1 MNLGAEGLKGNK
13 NIWRDQLVVLS
24 HLPDCKAVRFQ
35 DPLLTQNIIPQILS
49 EILMGLQRRNMFNI
63 KQSLMVG
70 KRFRL
75 SFFWCWK
82 LDVLSVFNNVS
93 FQNPNFLLRHSCT
106 KTNSSI
112 NIVLQKLYVKILIVP
127 NTSICRYIGWQNLIY
142 STYYTIYDN
151 L

>member
-1 MNLGAEGLKGNK
+1 MKGNN
-13 NIWRDQLVVLS
+13 NIGRDQLVVLS
-24 HLPDCKAVRFQ
+24 HLPDCNAVRFQ
-35 DPLLTQNIIPQILS
+35 DPLLTQNIILQILP

-75 SFFWCWK
+75 PCFPSF
-82 LDVLSVFNNVS
+82 DVGSWMFYPFLITVS

-127 NTSICRYIGWQNLIY
+127 NTSICRYIG
-142 STYYTIYDN
+142 
-151 L
+151 

>member
-1 MNLGAEGLKGNK
+1 MTPRVQQQDQEILNVSLNHGTEGLKGNK

-24 HLPDCKAVRFQ
+24 HLPDCNAVRFQ

-75 SFFWCWK
+75 SFF
-82 LDVLSVFNNVS
+82 
-93 FQNPNFLLRHSCT
+93 
-106 KTNSSI
+106 
-112 NIVLQKLYVKILIVP
+112 
-127 NTSICRYIGWQNLIY
+127 
-142 STYYTIYDN
+142 
-151 L
+151 

>member
-24 HLPDCKAVRFQ
+24 HLPDCNAVRFQ
-35 DPLLTQNIIPQILS
+35 DQILP

-75 SFFWCWK
+75 PCFPSF
-82 LDVLSVFNNVS
+82 DVGSWMFY
-93 FQNPNFLLRHSCT
+93 PFLIMFHSR
-106 KTNSSI
+106 
-112 NIVLQKLYVKILIVP
+112 ILISCSD
-127 NTSICRYIGWQNLIY
+127 TLALKQIRQ
-142 STYYTIYDN
+142 
-151 L
+151 